1 MATILTSNPPASPAP
16 QAYPGAYRPGVLPG
30 AAAGQYGAPL
40 EVPNGPVV
48 VFGSGHPDTAA
59 RSDLDR
65 GSGAISGKTVGGTA
79 LNGWADGS

>member
-1 MATILTSNPPASPAP
+1 MAILTEPTPASPEP
-16 QAYPGAYRPGVLPG
+16 QAFPGAYRPGVLPG

-40 EVPNGPVV
+40 EVPGGPIV
-48 VFGSGHPDTAA
+48 VFGTGHLDTAS

-65 GSGAISGKTVGGTA
+65 GSGAISGKTVGGTQ